1 MSKKTIIM
9 TNKKSLKSLGKS
21 ICAACMAINS
31 FFDKMQHKS
40 EQDIIV
46 SQFIF
51 NKLNLIKH
59 VNLLRKV

>member
-31 FFDKMQHKS
+31 FFDKIQHKS

-46 SQFIF
+46 SIYFQ
-51 NKLNLIKH
+51 
-59 VNLLRKV
+59 